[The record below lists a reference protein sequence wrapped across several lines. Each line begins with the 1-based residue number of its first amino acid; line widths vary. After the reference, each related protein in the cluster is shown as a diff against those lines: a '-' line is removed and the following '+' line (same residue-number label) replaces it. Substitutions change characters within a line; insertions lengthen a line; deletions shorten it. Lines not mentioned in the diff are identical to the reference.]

1 MGGGEA
7 SFDPG
12 PMMPGG
18 GPRKLGNGGGRTG
31 AVLMV
36 DRRKEGSRGIPSSPG
51 PIFSRSPKMG
61 GKAVPCI
68 PGELDLVDVIGVLYG
83 EPEDM
88 GGAELNAEKGRLA
101 DEDELDGENAERSCE
116 SENADRS
123 DAGGVAASSALARV
137 GGMRDT
143 HECGQSAK
151 GCPVTRGNHHH
162 RGIFRQPST
171 ATTPLTRTIRGT
183 CDSWSD
189 ATPDRATSR
198 AVGAVRTCT
207 QGLRSGLVD
216 AWMTCLLARSAED
229 QADQA
234 SMR

>member
-123 DAGGVAASSALARV
+123 DAGGVAASSALAR
-137 GGMRDT
+137 GGGWR
-143 HECGQSAK
+143 
-151 GCPVTRGNHHH
+151 
-162 RGIFRQPST
+162 
-171 ATTPLTRTIRGT
+171 TRTN
-183 CDSWSD
+183 
-189 ATPDRATSR
+189 
-198 AVGAVRTCT
+198 VVK
-207 QGLRSGLVD
+207 
-216 AWMTCLLARSAED
+216 AR
-229 QADQA
+229 
-234 SMR
+234 RNVP

>member
-12 PMMPGG
+12 PMTPGG

-123 DAGGVAASSALARV
+123 DAGGVAASSALARDS
-137 GGMRDT
+137 GAGREDEGHARMWSKRDGMSRNEGKPSSPWNRPTTLDGDDPLD
-143 HECGQSAK
+143 EDDS
-151 GCPVTRGNHHH
+151 GN
-162 RGIFRQPST
+162 
-171 ATTPLTRTIRGT
+171 L
-183 CDSWSD
+183 
-189 ATPDRATSR
+189 
-198 AVGAVRTCT
+198 
-207 QGLRSGLVD
+207 
-216 AWMTCLLARSAED
+216 
-229 QADQA
+229 
-234 SMR
+234 